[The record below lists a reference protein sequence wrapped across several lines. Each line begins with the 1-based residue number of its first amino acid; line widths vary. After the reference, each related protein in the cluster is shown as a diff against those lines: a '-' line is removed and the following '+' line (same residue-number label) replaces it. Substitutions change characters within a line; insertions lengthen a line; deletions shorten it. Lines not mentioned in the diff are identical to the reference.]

1 MPAKKK
7 NKINPILAKFFKD
20 AVHSDNFLKLIAKNF
35 AEIDFSYYSNKLD
48 EPFVFCL
55 LDLVNCKDK
64 KMKEIAYNV
73 AQQSLS
79 KRCIDKALASKDCRL
94 MCMAIEN
101 ARLTKEQELICM
113 TCEYEDVRG
122 TAADSCH
129 ASKTVLGL
137 ALQDASRRV
146 RMEAVS
152 NSEMLNYSD
161 LAVQALSSRSP
172 DIRTSITKYACWSKT
187 VCGAD
192 VHKAALVSKWTDVR
206 IEIAESSVYLTEGQW
221 HTLLEDPNKNVR
233 KAARKHPNAKKWKDP
248 LRALLRK
255 ARAARKAGKVVIE
268 SPAAEPIAD

>member
-20 AVHSDNFLKLIAKNF
+20 AVHSDNFLKLIANNF

-55 LDLVNCKDK
+55 LDLVKCKDK

-73 AQQSLS
+73 AQQPLS

-94 MCMAIEN
+94 MCMAIDN
-101 ARLTKEQELICM
+101 ARLTKEQELICI
-113 TCEYEDVRG
+113 TCEYEDVRA

-137 ALQDASRRV
+137 ALQDASKRV

-152 NSEMLNYSD
+152 NYELLNYSD
-161 LAVQALSSRSP
+161 LAVQALGSRSP
-172 DIRTSITKYACWSKT
+172 DIRTTIAKYACWNKK

-192 VHKAALVSKWTDVR
+192 VHKAGLVSNYSDVR
-206 IEIAESSVYLTEGQW
+206 AEIAENSVYLTESQW
-221 HTLLEDPNKNVR
+221 NTLLEDLNKNVR
-233 KAARKHPNAKKWKDP
+233 KAARKHANAKKWKDP
-248 LRALLRK
+248 IRTLLRK

-268 SPAAEPIAD
+268 SPAAESIAA